1 MSRSRTGWCQ
11 YLSLLPRREEE
22 GTVLRTVKGLGR
34 RSLPGGGWKG
44 RRGGGNI
51 QPTLWT
57 PVVVVAP
64 MAPRASRDLGVMI
77 PPPPSHPVPSLREL
91 PVLPGLLPAHPH
103 DDARV
108 VVDSRSSK
116 NISYLSYISPS
127 PNGARVVVDSRASK
141 SYDNLI
147 MVWSSDKGCGLVMLE
162 CKALQHNAFL
172 KPHLAHNN
180 IMSRTTVWSSDK

>member
-1 MSRSRTGWCQ
+1 MQARINWIKIKWGIVCHKSGAGLFLFISDLPVLLYHLFAASTFELFKIMNSFVAPEHWLSRSRTGWCQ

-77 PPPPSHPVPSLREL
+77 PPPPSHPVTSL
-91 PVLPGLLPAHPH
+91 
-103 DDARV
+103 
-108 VVDSRSSK
+108 SSHIRK
-116 NISYLSYISPS
+116 VRWILSH
-127 PNGARVVVDSRASK
+127 K
-141 SYDNLI
+141 SCEFLNFETWA
-147 MVWSSDKGCGLVMLE
+147 MSDVTGVRIITGS
-162 CKALQHNAFL
+162 F
-172 KPHLAHNN
+172 
-180 IMSRTTVWSSDK
+180 WF